1 MDQLDQDLTRFKN
14 PAMALV
20 GGIAAALVVA
30 TLPSVYLE
38 KIIGMTGLAEIVSA
52 AAPPLGNTAKSL
64 LAVFA
69 GLFSTSVIFYFL
81 HRKGDADM
89 GLAIRKLA
97 NWEEEKAE
105 WEEQKAKPKKG
116 KFSLKRLLQKPKKKK
131 NEVKDLSDLPNLRE
145 KDTHPDA
152 PARQPIFA
160 DKDLG
165 APLET
170 KIKPFDQPDAD
181 LEAAEA
187 VQVDSTPEVAPAP
200 FVMDKSLQSPE
211 PLQPTQEMPLDL
223 SGRISAPPAAAEAQ
237 SAAPT
242 VDVNPAMVVE
252 PDAQV
257 ATASPTAPEPIS
269 TVETIPAPLT
279 APQPEMVE
287 QPKEDLSGLSILQ
300 LTERLEAGL
309 DKLGQLQQF
318 ALQPASPSV
327 STPTTVATAPVGM
340 TVSSSEA
347 APSAPPA
354 LKSVEPTQEEVEA
367 KRQADMDAAL
377 KAALGTLEKMTAQR

>member
-38 KIIGMTGLAEIVSA
+38 KIIGMTGIAEIVSA

-64 LAVFA
+64 LAIFA
-69 GLFSTSVIFYFL
+69 GLVSTSVIFYFL

-105 WEEQKAKPKKG
+105 WEERKVKPKKSR
-116 KFSLKRLLQKPKKKK
+116 FSLKKLLQKPKKKK

-145 KDTHPDA
+145 KDSHPDA
-152 PARQPIFA
+152 PPRQPIFA

-165 APLET
+165 AALNS
-170 KIKPFDQPDAD
+170 KIQPFDRQGSSC
-181 LEAAEA
+181 EAAESE
-187 VQVDSTPEVAPAP
+187 QGEVAPEEVPTP
-200 FVMDKSLQSPE
+200 FVMDKSVQSS
-211 PLQPTQEMPLDL
+211 QPQEQAEEMPLDL
-223 SGRISAPPAAAEAQ
+223 SGQTFVPPAVEPEPIVADAPIADEAMVVTPVSEAQPTVQTVADPVAAAEANPVPF
-237 SAAPT
+237 AAPK
-242 VDVNPAMVVE
+242 
-252 PDAQV
+252 
-257 ATASPTAPEPIS
+257 
-269 TVETIPAPLT
+269 
-279 APQPEMVE
+279 PEMAE
-287 QPKEDLSGLSILQ
+287 QPKEDLSELSIAQ

-309 DKLGQLQQF
+309 SKLSQFQLPVQQ
-318 ALQPASPSV
+318 AVSAPVHAEAPATGSISV
-327 STPTTVATAPVGM
+327 SSTE
-340 TVSSSEA
+340 S
-347 APSAPPA
+347 APSAPPV
-354 LKSVEPTQEEVEA
+354 LKTVEPTQEEMEA

>member
-38 KIIGMTGLAEIVSA
+38 KIIGMTGIAEIVSA

-69 GLFSTSVIFYFL
+69 GLVSTSVIFYFL

-105 WEEQKAKPKKG
+105 WEERKAKPKKS

-131 NEVKDLSDLPNLRE
+131 DEVKDLSDLPNLRE
-145 KDTHPDA
+145 KDSHPDA

-165 APLET
+165 AALNS
-170 KIKPFDQPDAD
+170 KIQPFDRQ
-181 LEAAEA
+181 ESCSEA
-187 VQVDSTPEVAPAP
+187 VENEQVETAPDEAPVP
-200 FVMDKSLQSPE
+200 FVMDKSLQSTQPPE
-211 PLQPTQEMPLDL
+211 QAEEMPLDL
-223 SGRISAPPAAAEAQ
+223 SGQVSVPPVVEPEPIVTDTPLADE
-237 SAAPT
+237 
-242 VDVNPAMVVE
+242 AMVVD
-252 PDAQV
+252 PVSQV
-257 ATASPTAPEPIS
+257 QPAVQTVADPVAS
-269 TVETIPAPLT
+269 VESNPAPFA
-279 APQPEMVE
+279 APKPEMVE
-287 QPKEDLSGLSILQ
+287 PPKEDLSELSIAQ
-300 LTERLEAGL
+300 LTERLEVGL
-309 DKLGQLQQF
+309 SKLSQFQL
-318 ALQPASPSV
+318 PAKQAV
-327 STPTTVATAPVGM
+327 SAPVHAEAPAAGSIS
-340 TVSSSEA
+340 VSSSEP
-347 APSAPPA
+347 APNAPPV
-354 LKSVEPTQEEVEA
+354 LKTVEPTQEEMEA